1 MARGK
6 IMYNASPADTARYLT
21 ITKELKDS
29 FLITENNAFVQAKLL
44 WEMKQK
50 GLYRVNGYS
59 GVGDY
64 AEREI
69 GIGKSQASQYVNAF
83 DRFRNKHNDG
93 IDEKYAGFSMTAL
106 IAMKALSDDEITAYK
121 LINTMTMS
129 ELKKAIA
136 TAKTEDSASEDSA
149 SVDSASENSA
159 SADINKDSASKDSAS
174 KTSASKDADNKRIEY
189 LTAVYN
195 DANSMTLE
203 DFINKYNV

>member
-149 SVDSASENSA
+149 SEESASENSPT
-159 SADINKDSASKDSAS
+159 ADINKDSASKDRAS
-174 KTSASKDADNKRIEY
+174 KTRASKDADNKRIEY